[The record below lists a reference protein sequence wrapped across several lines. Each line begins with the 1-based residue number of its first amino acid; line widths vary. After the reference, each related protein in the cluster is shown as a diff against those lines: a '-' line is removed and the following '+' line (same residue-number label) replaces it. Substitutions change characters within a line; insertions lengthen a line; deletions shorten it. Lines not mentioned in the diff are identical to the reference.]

1 MKKSPDKSLILTG
14 FKSQLRQFLDDLLL
28 VFPTDVDVRTGA
40 NALSL
45 LMRTN
50 PVKVIEVWRNRIVPY
65 SGQIE
70 GGEVDFF
77 LTKNYD
83 NDISMASKST
93 VLSVIERLRAPV
105 QSLGPENKAKTMK
118 YLQNLTQ
125 LTQLYYRQVTV

>member
-1 MKKSPDKSLILTG
+1 MNRSPDKSLILAG
-14 FKSQLRQFLDDLLL
+14 FKSQLKQFLDDLLL

-45 LMRTN
+45 LIKTN

-77 LTKNYD
+77 LNKNYD
-83 NDISMASKST
+83 NDINMASKST

-105 QSLGPENKAKTMK
+105 QSLGPENKNKTMK